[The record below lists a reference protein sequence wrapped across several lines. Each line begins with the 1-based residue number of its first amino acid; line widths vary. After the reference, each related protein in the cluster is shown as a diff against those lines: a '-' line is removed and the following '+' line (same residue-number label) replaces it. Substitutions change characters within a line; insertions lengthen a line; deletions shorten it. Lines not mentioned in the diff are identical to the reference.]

1 MVLRRLTFLGV
12 GFSVA
17 VATLT
22 VALGGAG
29 AAGGK
34 IVADSGFRPKVDGFG
49 FENYGAGKA
58 NLSANEVRMLFG
70 SRACAFTTKSG
81 SCVLTPPGD
90 VWLKQL
96 NREMSG
102 GHCTGMSVL
111 SLMVFRKLYPAFGRR
126 TYKVRLGGNVR
137 LQRAIAYA
145 FAWQLLPEVID
156 KTVDGTPSQILRTLM
171 AALRERGGETYGMG
185 IYQPGFLGGHE
196 ITPYAVEERAGGRFD
211 ILVYDNNFP
220 GVTRRV
226 HINTRAN
233 TWSYEFDPGQ
243 PGSLYKGNAKTKTL
257 TLSPILPGLGVHQCP
272 FCAPRRAN
280 APRFNEIRLEGNP
293 FNHAH
298 LLIVDK
304 QGRRLGYVGS
314 QFVNEIPGA
323 SAVRPRTAA
332 GWRGRQEPLYRIP
345 AQLDLNVTID
355 GSGLRGPDT
364 EYLSMI
370 GPNRDA
376 AIDQLRMRPG
386 DRNSFEV
393 SGAVGRFAYRSAAGQ
408 AESPL
413 FHIGLVGSGK
423 AYRIGIKATSL
434 QPGSLLTSQND
445 PARGTLTFHD
455 AGTAT
460 QTFKITLAHY
470 AQRQVRELETRQIE
484 LTSTQRAV
492 IDYGSIKPGQRT
504 IPVTITNTEVAP

>member
-1 MVLRRLTFLGV
+1 MTLRRLTFLGTGLSLV
-12 GFSVA
+12 

-34 IVADSGFRPKVDGFG
+34 IVADSGFRPKVDGFAFG
-49 FENYGAGKA
+49 NYGAGKA

-70 SRACAFTTKSG
+70 SRACSFITQKGA
-81 SCVLTPPGD
+81 CVLTPPGE
-90 VWLKQL
+90 VWLKQQ

-111 SLMVFRKLYPAFGRR
+111 SLMVFRDLYPAFGRR
-126 TYKVRLGGNVR
+126 TYNVRLGGNVR

-145 FAWQLLPEVID
+145 FTWQVLPEVID
-156 KTVDGTPSQILRTLM
+156 KTVSGSPSEILRVLI
-171 AALRERGGETYGMG
+171 AALRKRGGETYGLG
-185 IYQPGFLGGHE
+185 IYKPGYLGGHE
-196 ITPYAVEERAGGRFD
+196 ITPYAVEERGPGRFD
-211 ILVYDNNFP
+211 VLIYDNNFP
-220 GVTRRV
+220 GVTRRL
-226 HINTRAN
+226 HIDTRAD

-257 TLSPILPGLGVHQCP
+257 TLSPITPGLGVQQCP
-272 FCAPRRAN
+272 FCAPRSSK
-280 APRFNEIRLEGNP
+280 APRFNELRLEGNP

-298 LLIVDK
+298 LLIVDE

-314 QFVNEIPGA
+314 RFVSEIPGA
-323 SAVRPRTAA
+323 SAVRPKTAA

-345 AQLDLNVTID
+345 AHLNLNVTID
-355 GSGLRGPDT
+355 GSGLRHADT

-376 AIDQLRMRPG
+376 AIDNLRIRPG
-386 DRNSFEV
+386 DRNTFQV

-408 AESPL
+408 TQSPL
-413 FHIGLVGSGK
+413 FHVGLAGSGK
-423 AYRIGIKATSL
+423 AYRIGIKAISL

-445 PARGTLTFHD
+445 RANGTLTFHD
-455 AGTAT
+455 AGAGA
-460 QTFKITLAHY
+460 QTFRITLAHH
-470 AQRQVRELETRQIE
+470 AQKKVRELETREIE
-484 LTSTQRAV
+484 LTGNQKAV
-492 IDYGSIKPGQRT
+492 INYGSIKPGQRT
-504 IPVTITNTEVAP
+504 IPLTITP